1 MKGAY
6 VCRGSDPVQVSI
18 DVPLS
23 FLNEHIVDAATAVT
37 DFQKSVS
44 EVCITEGRKRNK
56 PKKAL
61 TPQKYLWKKR
71 QQKL

>member
-1 MKGAY
+1 MKEVY
-6 VCRGSDPVQVSI
+6 VCRGTDPAQVSS

-23 FLNEHIVDAATAVT
+23 FLNDHIVDAATAVI

-44 EVCITEGRKRNK
+44 EVCVTEGQKRNK

-61 TPQKYLWKKR
+61 TPQKYL
-71 QQKL
+71 